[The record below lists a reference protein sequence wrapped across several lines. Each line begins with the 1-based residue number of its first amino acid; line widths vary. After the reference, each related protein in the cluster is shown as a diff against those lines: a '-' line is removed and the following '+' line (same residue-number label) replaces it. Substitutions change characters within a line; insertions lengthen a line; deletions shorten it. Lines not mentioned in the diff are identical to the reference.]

1 MFLPEAVNRELNTL
15 FFVDLQ
21 RKTFDENEGV
31 KMGMK
36 CYKYVNYKK
45 TSIPFVFGVKKLHTA
60 SSLKMPTLKLFLSP

>member
-1 MFLPEAVNRELNTL
+1 MFLPEAVNRELNTF

-31 KMGMK
+31 KMAMK

-45 TSIPFVFGVKKLHTA
+45 TSIPFVFKIC
-60 SSLKMPTLKLFLSP
+60 LKMPTLKLFLSPSNI